1 VASTGRIP
9 GRRATVSSPGR
20 VPAGSP
26 PRAGIVARIQPIS
39 TAPSTARAAKVA
51 RQPIRP
57 ATAALAGSPAVS
69 ATVIP
74 ASVIATA
81 RPRWAGG
88 AIRAA

>member
-1 VASTGRIP
+1 M
-9 GRRATVSSPGR
+9 
-20 VPAGSP
+20 
-26 PRAGIVARIQPIS
+26 
-39 TAPSTARAAKVA
+39 ARAAKVA